1 MNISLRIYNA
11 LWCPARASLKLV
23 ALRSSKT
30 RLAVNGRKET
40 LARLAKGLDPERPVC
55 WLHAASLGEY
65 EMGLPVLEAI
75 QSRYPDHQIVISFFS
90 PSGYEVVQKRET
102 GYLCVYLPWD
112 QYGPMNDFIETLNPR
127 VALFVKYEVWPV
139 CLHILAKR
147 NVPVFLISALFREN
161 QVFFRWYGGLM
172 RKALRSYRKIF
183 VQNQRSLNLLKRIGI
198 EEAEICGDTRFER
211 VTQTLENLEPLSF
224 MNDFLEGN
232 TLTVVAGSTWPED
245 ESTLLSWLPSQEAGV
260 KLILAPHEI
269 DRTHLDRIR
278 ELIHVPYV
286 MYTELEE
293 LDPAVCTERLRTARL
308 LVLDTIGLL
317 RKVYRYAGVA
327 YVGGGYSGK
336 LHNTL
341 EPAVFGIPII
351 IGPNFDRFPE
361 AVEMQRRKGLFT
373 AADTRQLGE
382 LMRKFKNMPG
392 YREEIGEHN
401 AAYVRENLGATEK
414 ILCGIEE
421 FIK

>member
-11 LWCPARASLKLV
+11 LWYPVRALLELV
-23 ALRSSKT
+23 ALRNSKT
-30 RLAVNGRKET
+30 RLAVKGRKET
-40 LARLAKGLDPERPVC
+40 LARLAKGLDPGRPVC

-65 EMGLPVLEAI
+65 EMGLPVLETI
-75 QSRYPDHQIVISFFS
+75 KSRHPDHQIVISFFS

-102 GYLCVYLPWD
+102 GHLCVYLPWD
-112 QYGPMNDFIETLNPR
+112 QHGPMTEFVQTLNPR

-161 QVFFRWYGGLM
+161 QIFFRWYGGLM
-172 RKALRSYRKIF
+172 RKALRSYRRIF
-183 VQNQRSLNLLKRIGI
+183 VQNQRSLKLLESIGI
-198 EEAEICGDTRFER
+198 GEVEICGDTRFER
-211 VTQTLENLEPLSF
+211 VTQTLENLEPLPF
-224 MNDFLEGN
+224 MNDFLEN
-232 TLTVVAGSTWPED
+232 STLTVVAGSTWPED

-269 DRTHLDRIR
+269 DSSHLNQIR
-278 ELIHVPYV
+278 ELVHVPYL

-351 IGPNFDRFPE
+351 IGPKYDRFPE
-361 AVEMQRRKGLFT
+361 ALEMRRRKGLFT
-373 AADTRQLGE
+373 VEDTRQLGE

-392 YREEIGEHN
+392 YREESGGHN
-401 AAYVRENLGATEK
+401 SAYVRENLGATEK
-414 ILCGIEE
+414 ILTCIEE
-421 FIK
+421 YLK